1 MYELTVNQPRGWITV
16 TGEGLPWPI
25 ALRVAFDEFGRVI
38 VTGLRVAPDQPAE
51 ITRAALRDLPLGK
64 ITREV
69 QRALSGDPM
78 ERFVMKA
85 VFEATSKHRRSPLGR
100 SHFEEVAAQVRQ
112 QPDRLPIEVLRER
125 WPDTT
130 DATRYRWLQRAT
142 DMGLLG
148 DEDRPVEIAALR
160 RDLEQSVAEA
170 RAARRAGGGQAVN
183 DGPTVGRTAGE
194 KGDSR

>member
-1 MYELTVNQPRGWITV
+1 MYELAVNQPKGWITV
-16 TGEGLPWPI
+16 TGGGLPWPI
-25 ALRVAFDEFGRVI
+25 ALRVALDEFGRVI

-69 QRALSGDPM
+69 QRALSGGPM
-78 ERFVMKA
+78 ERFVMEA

-100 SHFEEVAAQVRQ
+100 SHFEEVAVQVQQ

-130 DATRYRWLQRAT
+130 DGTRYRWLQRAA
-142 DMGLLG
+142 DMGLL
-148 DEDRPVEIAALR
+148 RPTDIQALR
-160 RDLEQSVAEA
+160 NEFDKSVTEAHAA
-170 RAARRAGGGQAVN
+170 RATNGGQIDNQSTKAQKA
-183 DGPTVGRTAGE
+183 GRSG
-194 KGDSR
+194 K